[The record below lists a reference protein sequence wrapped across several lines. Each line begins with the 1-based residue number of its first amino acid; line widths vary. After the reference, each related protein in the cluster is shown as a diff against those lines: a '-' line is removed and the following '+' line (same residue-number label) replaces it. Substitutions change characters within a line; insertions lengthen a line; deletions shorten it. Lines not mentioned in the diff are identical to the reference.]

1 MMVLFMTVILSCG
14 YMLRH
19 AHHNCT
25 GEQCPICIQIEH
37 AMQVL
42 FNLKIMP
49 DVTIYLITLCILMKF
64 YVTIKEARYI
74 KHTLISL
81 KVELLD

>member
-1 MMVLFMTVILSCG
+1 MMILFITVILSCG
-14 YMLRH
+14 YMIWQ
-19 AHHNCT
+19 AHHDCT
-25 GEQCPICIQIEH
+25 GEQCPICIEIEH

-42 FNLKIMP
+42 FNLKVMP
-49 DVTIYLITLCILMKF
+49 HVTIYLITLCILMKF
-64 YVTIKEARYI
+64 YVTIKESKYI